1 MNSNSYIIIKVGRN
15 NGIDVRLDQ
24 DFKGLR
30 WYCFNVNKIILDIGA
45 NSGQFSEYMLK
56 SFNDVKVIAFEPN
69 LRFESNF
76 KNLVKS
82 YESRFNYEIKAI
94 SEVTGTAQFY
104 FTIDPAQQLSSMLK
118 PNPTGLW
125 DVYSKTFNI
134 KNFKASSISTCNG
147 EFIKDKYGKK
157 IYLAK
162 IDVQGTDISVA
173 RNLLSNLDIKFLLIE
188 FQASSLEN
196 ESVYVGQKNSLV
208 ELSKL
213 ITDFNLSTIKLFP
226 NSSTS
231 VEYNVLLCK
240 QNTLNE
246 FDLSF
251 VDLLIESTILKR
263 FSEILPIGDV
273 PYLRLVK
280 MLNRILKSFLLKLSF
295 SNSERNSNFQ

>member
-1 MNSNSYIIIKVGRN
+1 MNR
-15 NGIDVRLDQ
+15 
-24 DFKGLR
+24 
-30 WYCFNVNKIILDIGA
+30 IILDIGA

-69 LRFESNF
+69 LRFEPNF
-76 KNLVKS
+76 KNLAES
-82 YESRFNYEIKAI
+82 YEGRFDYELKAI
-94 SEVTGTAQFY
+94 SEVIGKSQFY
-104 FTIDPAQQLSSMLK
+104 FTIDPSQQLSSMLK

-134 KNFKASSISTCNG
+134 KNFKTSNISTCNG

-173 RNLLSNLDIKFLLIE
+173 RNLLSDLEIEFLLIE

-213 ITDFNLSTIKLFP
+213 ITDFGLSTIKLFP
-226 NSSTS
+226 NSSNS

-240 QNTLNE
+240 KNTLSE

-251 VDLLIESTILKR
+251 IDLLIQSTILDR
-263 FSEILPIGDV
+263 FSEILPIGDM

-280 MLNRILKSFLLKLSF
+280 MLNRILKRLLLNWTF
-295 SNSERNSNFQ
+295 RNSKRNSTF

>member
-1 MNSNSYIIIKVGRN
+1 MCIRDRN
-15 NGIDVRLDQ
+15 NSIKIRPNPDLISL
-24 DFKGLR
+24 K
-30 WYCFNVNKIILDIGA
+30 WYCFDVDKIILDIGA

-69 LRFESNF
+69 LRFEPNF
-76 KNLVKS
+76 KNLAES
-82 YESRFNYEIKAI
+82 YKSRFNYEIKAI

-125 DVYSKTFNI
+125 DVYSRTFNI
-134 KNFKASSISTCNG
+134 KNFKTSNISTCNG

-157 IYLAK
+157 IYFAK

-173 RNLLSNLDIKFLLIE
+173 RNLLSDLNIEFLLIE

-196 ESVYVGQKNSLV
+196 ESVYIEQKNSLI

-213 ITDFNLSTIKLFP
+213 ITDFDLSTIKLFP
-226 NSSTS
+226 NSSYS

-240 QNTLNE
+240 KNTLSE

-251 VDLLIESTILKR
+251 IDLLIESPILKR

-273 PYLRLVK
+273 PYLRLS
-280 MLNRILKSFLLKLSF
+280 LIHI
-295 SNSERNSNFQ
+295 